1 MTEIAGAS
9 RVHVKAI
16 LNLTI
21 PKDCQPLRNINTL
34 EVGVNTDHKHPERVN
49 APSENRLEKL
59 KPCLN
64 LLFGTIDL
72 GLAVIKEIVRS
83 SLSQNQLQKQIL
95 RSLSK
100 PVNLVPL
107 DL

>member
-1 MTEIAGAS
+1 MI
-9 RVHVKAI
+9 I
-16 LNLTI
+16 LYFLDNETALPHKRDI
-21 PKDCQPLRNINTL
+21 YTL
-34 EVGVNTDHKHPERVN
+34 ESGVDTKDNEYKKVKSTAYN
-49 APSENRLEKL
+49 SLEKL

-72 GLAVIKEIVRS
+72 GIKVIKEIVRK

-100 PVNLVPL
+100 PMNLVPL